1 MSSSEHGGTP
11 PPGRIIM
18 GMQSERLSDGCR
30 VVVWTEEREAELMA
44 RVRAKAREQ
53 ARQILS
59 QAMEEAERVKG
70 RIREEVHSECMAEL
84 RREIQ
89 QSQDALCER
98 AGTLLTAI
106 SREQH
111 KICMEHRKE
120 LVELLKIAVEKAVRN
135 EVVENGERYLG
146 ALLEEGLE
154 LLDAHRELTVTVR
167 PQDVPA
173 VEDLLGR
180 AKAKFPSLERWRVK
194 SSASMESG
202 GLILETGFGL
212 VDNSTA
218 TRLESIRAIMDQLS
232 LGEDRE

>member
-18 GMQSERLSDGCR
+18 GMQSQRLGDGCR

-59 QAMEEAERVKG
+59 HAMEEAERIKG
-70 RIREEVHSECMAEL
+70 RIREEVYAECMARV

-89 QSQDALCER
+89 QSHDALCER

-111 KICMEHRKE
+111 KICGEHRME
-120 LVELLKIAVEKAVRN
+120 LVELLKVAVEKAMRR
-135 EVVENGERYLG
+135 EMAESGERYLG

-167 PQDVPA
+167 PQDVPV
-173 VEDLLGR
+173 VEELLAR
-180 AKAKFPSLERWRVK
+180 AKVRFPSLERWRVK
-194 SSASMESG
+194 SSASLEDG
-202 GLILETGFGL
+202 GVILETGFGL

-218 TRLESIRAIMDQLS
+218 TRLESIRDIMEQLS
-232 LGEDRE
+232 FGEDKE